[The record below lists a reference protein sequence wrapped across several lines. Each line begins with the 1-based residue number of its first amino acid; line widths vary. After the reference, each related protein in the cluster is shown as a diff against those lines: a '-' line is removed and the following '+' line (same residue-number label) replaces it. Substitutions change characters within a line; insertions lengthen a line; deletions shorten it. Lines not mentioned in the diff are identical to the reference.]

1 MIALVGF
8 NMSVIIE
15 ENIIHSKRIV
25 DGNYVISFNDGKVLT
40 LRQSLYGNS
49 FSFFSNLSKV
59 YLGLV
64 GDEIVSISNLENT
77 KTVIIN
83 PRENDIYREEIDKVL
98 YHKGF
103 YLDECTI
110 TNVVYNS
117 NGYIINVDETGED
130 KSFYILRCCQEASLF
145 LNLSKVNKNLDLLFV
160 DGRVIAIL
168 DCTSI
173 RFGIIKDCLDQ
184 DNNVI
189 LNGNLDYVKKRYH
202 NTDDQ
207 IEEIIYD
214 NIVNNIEKVR

>member
-83 PRENDIYREEIDKVL
+83 PRVNDI
-98 YHKGF
+98 
-103 YLDECTI
+103 
-110 TNVVYNS
+110 
-117 NGYIINVDETGED
+117 
-130 KSFYILRCCQEASLF
+130 
-145 LNLSKVNKNLDLLFV
+145 
-160 DGRVIAIL
+160 
-168 DCTSI
+168 
-173 RFGIIKDCLDQ
+173 
-184 DNNVI
+184 
-189 LNGNLDYVKKRYH
+189 
-202 NTDDQ
+202 
-207 IEEIIYD
+207 
-214 NIVNNIEKVR
+214 